1 MIKSL
6 LFPRKNMRFIKM
18 TDLIHIQ
25 GQGLFDLLKKTFNAF
40 DDQEKNHKDVLDY
53 IAMCKGPYSL
63 IRKTGKYTMVD
74 EYILT
79 CFAIDNSV
87 EKINTFYAKSD
98 QSATSESIKL
108 DGL

>member
-1 MIKSL
+1 MKSL
-6 LFPRKNMRFIKM
+6 LFARKNMKFIDKNNF
-18 TDLIHIQ
+18 IHIK
-25 GQGLFDLLKKTFNAF
+25 GQGLFDFLKKTLNAF

-63 IRKTGKYTMVD
+63 IRKTGKYAMVD

-79 CFAIDNSV
+79 CFAVDNSA
-87 EKINTFYAKSD
+87 EKLSTIYTQSD
-98 QSATSESIKL
+98 QSATSDLVKL